1 MSDKLVDWM
10 HGAENKNDTEE
21 EILEE
26 EIAVTAEHEG
36 IQR

>member
-1 MSDKLVDWM
+1 M
-10 HGAENKNDTEE
+10 HGAESKNDTEE
-21 EILEE
+21 EVLEE